1 MRTIAHISDLHFGRH
16 SLLAARSLSEQLSK
30 MRIDLV
36 VISGDLTQRARRVE
50 FEAAREFLTNI
61 NQPRLV
67 VPGNHDIP
75 LFNVLDRFLK
85 PTVKYDRYISPLGLP
100 SC

>member
-16 SLLAARSLSEQLSK
+16 SVLAARGLSEQLSK

-50 FEAAREFLTNI
+50 FEAA
-61 NQPRLV
+61 
-67 VPGNHDIP
+67 G
-75 LFNVLDRFLK
+75 
-85 PTVKYDRYISPLGLP
+85 S
-100 SC
+100 S